1 MKPVKPVKP
10 KPNQE
15 YKIMSNLAGY
25 NFNAEEVEPSSS
37 FDPIPAG
44 WYTAIISNSE
54 MKATRDGYGE
64 YLSLTLQIIEG
75 QYENRLVFARLN
87 LKNANDKAVDI
98 ARKDLAAICRAVGV
112 MSPQASEE
120 LHDIP
125 LMIKVKV
132 RPASGEYEASNDIG
146 GYKAVEGANLTPAPK
161 AASKPQTPPPAAT
174 KKPWQK

>member
-1 MKPVKPVKP
+1 
-10 KPNQE
+10 
-15 YKIMSNLAGY
+15 MSNLSSY
-25 NFNAEEVEPSSS
+25 NFNAEEIEPSSS

-64 YLSLTLQIIEG
+64 YLSLTLQVIEG

-132 RPASGEYEASNDIG
+132 RPASGDYEASNDIG

-174 KKPWQK
+174 TTKKPWQK

>member
-1 MKPVKPVKP
+1 
-10 KPNQE
+10 
-15 YKIMSNLAGY
+15 MSNLSGY

-44 WYTAIISNSE
+44 WYKAIISNSE
-54 MKATRDGYGE
+54 MKPTRDGYGE
-64 YLSLTLQIIEG
+64 YLSLTLQVIDG

-98 ARKDLAAICRAVGV
+98 ARKDLAAICRAVSV

-132 RPASGEYEASNDIG
+132 RAAQGEYEASNDIG

>member
-1 MKPVKPVKP
+1 
-10 KPNQE
+10 
-15 YKIMSNLAGY
+15 MSNLAGY

-132 RPASGEYEASNDIG
+132 RPASGDYEAYNDIG

-174 KKPWQK
+174 PAKKPWQK

>member
-1 MKPVKPVKP
+1 
-10 KPNQE
+10 
-15 YKIMSNLAGY
+15 MSNLAGY

-44 WYTAIISNSE
+44 WYQAIISSSE

-64 YLSLTLQIIEG
+64 YLSLTLQVIEG

-132 RPASGEYEASNDIG
+132 RPASGDYEASNDIG

>member
-1 MKPVKPVKP
+1 
-10 KPNQE
+10 
-15 YKIMSNLAGY
+15 MSNLSGY
-25 NFNAEEVEPSSS
+25 NFNAEEIEPSSS

-44 WYTAIISNSE
+44 WYQAIISNSE

-64 YLSLTLQIIEG
+64 YLSLTLQVIEG

-112 MSPQASEE
+112 MSPKSSEE
-120 LHDIP
+120 LHDKP

-132 RPASGEYEASNDIG
+132 RPASGDYEASNDIG
-146 GYKAVEGANLTPAPK
+146 GYKTVEGQDLTPAPK

>member
-1 MKPVKPVKP
+1 
-10 KPNQE
+10 
-15 YKIMSNLAGY
+15 MSNLSGY
-25 NFNAEEVEPSSS
+25 NFNAESIEPNTSYE
-37 FDPIPAG
+37 PIPAG

-75 QYENRLVFARLN
+75 NYQNRLVFARLN
-87 LKNANDKAVDI
+87 LKNANDVAVDI
-98 ARKDLAAICRAVGV
+98 AKKDLAAICRAVGV

-120 LHDIP
+120 LHDKP

-132 RPASGEYEASNDIG
+132 RPASGKYEASNDIG
-146 GYKAVEGANLTPAPK
+146 GYKTVEGQDLTPAPK

>member
-1 MKPVKPVKP
+1 
-10 KPNQE
+10 
-15 YKIMSNLAGY
+15 MSNLSAY
-25 NFNAEEVEPSSS
+25 NFNAEEIEPSSS

-44 WYTAIISNSE
+44 WYKAIISNSE

-64 YLSLTLQIIEG
+64 YLSLTLQVIEG

-112 MSPQASEE
+112 MSPQSSEE

-132 RPASGEYEASNDIG
+132 RPASGEYDASNDVG
-146 GYKAVEGANLTPAPK
+146 GYKAAEGQDLTPAPK
-161 AASKPQTPPPAAT
+161 TQTPATPSAPA

>member
-1 MKPVKPVKP
+1 
-10 KPNQE
+10 
-15 YKIMSNLAGY
+15 MSNLSGY
-25 NFNAEEVEPSSS
+25 NFNAESIEPNTSYE
-37 FDPIPAG
+37 PIPAG

-75 QYENRLVFARLN
+75 NYQNRLVFARLN
-87 LKNANDKAVDI
+87 LKNANETAVDI
-98 ARKDLAAICRAVGV
+98 AKKDLAAICRAVGV

-120 LHDIP
+120 LHDKP

-132 RPASGEYEASNDIG
+132 RAASGEYDASNDVA
-146 GYKAVEGANLTPAPK
+146 GYKAVEVNDKPFTPQQKQAAPVAPSTPA
-161 AASKPQTPPPAAT
+161 

>member
-1 MKPVKPVKP
+1 MKPVKP

-44 WYTAIISNSE
+44 WYTAIISSSE

-64 YLSLTLQIIEG
+64 YLSLTLQVIEG

-87 LKNANDKAVDI
+87 LKNANEKAVDI

-112 MSPQASEE
+112 MSPKSSEE
-120 LHDIP
+120 LHDKP

-132 RPASGEYEASNDIG
+132 RPASGDYEASNDIG

-174 KKPWQK
+174 TTKKPWQK

>member
-1 MKPVKPVKP
+1 
-10 KPNQE
+10 
-15 YKIMSNLAGY
+15 MSNLSAY

-75 QYENRLVFARLN
+75 QHENRLVFARLN

-112 MSPQASEE
+112 MSPQGSEQ

-132 RPASGEYEASNDIG
+132 RPASGDYEASNDIG

-161 AASKPQTPPPAAT
+161 TQTPVTPSAPA

>member
-1 MKPVKPVKP
+1 
-10 KPNQE
+10 
-15 YKIMSNLAGY
+15 MSNLSGY
-25 NFNAEEVEPSSS
+25 NFNAESIEPNTSYE
-37 FDPIPAG
+37 PIPAG
-44 WYTAIISNSE
+44 WYQAIISSSE

-64 YLSLTLQIIEG
+64 YLSLTLQVIEG
-75 QYENRLVFARLN
+75 NYQNRLVFARLN
-87 LKNANDKAVDI
+87 LKNANDVAVDI

-161 AASKPQTPPPAAT
+161 TQTPPPAAT
-174 KKPWQK
+174 TTKKPWQK

>member
-1 MKPVKPVKP
+1 
-10 KPNQE
+10 
-15 YKIMSNLAGY
+15 MSNLSAY

-44 WYTAIISNSE
+44 WYQAIISNSE

-64 YLSLTLQIIEG
+64 YLSLTLQIIDG

-132 RPASGEYEASNDIG
+132 RPASGDYEASNDIG

-174 KKPWQK
+174 TTKKPWQK

>member
-1 MKPVKPVKP
+1 
-10 KPNQE
+10 
-15 YKIMSNLAGY
+15 MSNLSGY
-25 NFNAEEVEPSSS
+25 NFNAETIEPNTSYE
-37 FDPIPAG
+37 PIPAG
-44 WYTAIISNSE
+44 WYQAIISNSE
-54 MKATRDGYGE
+54 LKATRDGYGE
-64 YLSLTLQIIEG
+64 YLSLTLQIIDG

-132 RPASGEYEASNDIG
+132 RPASGDYEASNDIG

-161 AASKPQTPPPAAT
+161 PQTPVTPSAPA

>member
-1 MKPVKPVKP
+1 
-10 KPNQE
+10 
-15 YKIMSNLAGY
+15 MSNLAGY

-37 FDPIPAG
+37 FDPIPAR

-132 RPASGEYEASNDIG
+132 RPASGDYEASNDIG

-161 AASKPQTPPPAAT
+161 AASKPQTPQPAATTT

>member
-1 MKPVKPVKP
+1 
-10 KPNQE
+10 
-15 YKIMSNLAGY
+15 MSNLSGY
-25 NFNAEEVEPSSS
+25 NFNAEEIEPSS

-44 WYTAIISNSE
+44 WYQAIISNSE

-132 RPASGEYEASNDIG
+132 RPASGDYEASNDIG

-174 KKPWQK
+174 TTKKPWQK

>member
-1 MKPVKPVKP
+1 
-10 KPNQE
+10 
-15 YKIMSNLAGY
+15 MSNLAGY

-44 WYTAIISNSE
+44 WYTAIISSSE

-64 YLSLTLQIIEG
+64 YLSLTLQVIEG

-132 RPASGEYEASNDIG
+132 RPASGDYEASNDIG

-174 KKPWQK
+174 TTKKPWQK

>member
-1 MKPVKPVKP
+1 
-10 KPNQE
+10 
-15 YKIMSNLAGY
+15 MSNLAGY

-44 WYTAIISNSE
+44 WYTAIISASE
-54 MKATRDGYGE
+54 LKATRDGYGE
-64 YLSLTLQIIEG
+64 YLSLTLQIIDG

-174 KKPWQK
+174 TTKKPWQK

>member
-1 MKPVKPVKP
+1 
-10 KPNQE
+10 
-15 YKIMSNLAGY
+15 MSNLSAY

-44 WYTAIISNSE
+44 WYKAIVSNSE
-54 MKATRDGYGE
+54 MKPTRDGYGE
-64 YLSLTLQIIEG
+64 YLSLTLQVIEG

-112 MSPQASEE
+112 MSPQSSEE

-125 LMIKVKV
+125 LMVKVKV
-132 RPASGEYEASNDIG
+132 RPAQGEYDASNDVG
-146 GYKAVEGANLTPAPK
+146 GYKADEGTDFTPPPPPK
-161 AASKPQTPPPAAT
+161 AATPAAPA

>member
-1 MKPVKPVKP
+1 
-10 KPNQE
+10 
-15 YKIMSNLAGY
+15 MSNLAGY

-44 WYTAIISNSE
+44 WYTAIISSSE

-120 LHDIP
+120 LHDKP

-132 RPASGEYEASNDIG
+132 RPASGDYEASNDIG

>member
-1 MKPVKPVKP
+1 M
-10 KPNQE
+10 N
-15 YKIMSNLAGY
+15 NLSAY

-44 WYTAIISNSE
+44 WYQAIISNSE
-54 MKATRDGYGE
+54 IKATRDGYGE

-125 LMIKVKV
+125 LMIKVKI
-132 RPASGEYEASNDIG
+132 RPAQGEYEASNDVG
-146 GYKAVEGANLTPAPK
+146 GYKAAEGADLTPAPAK
-161 AASKPQTPPPAAT
+161 KTPTPPPAPT

>member
-1 MKPVKPVKP
+1 
-10 KPNQE
+10 
-15 YKIMSNLAGY
+15 MSNLAGY

-44 WYTAIISNSE
+44 WYTAIISASE
-54 MKATRDGYGE
+54 LKATRDGYGE
-64 YLSLTLQIIEG
+64 YLSLTLQVIEG

-132 RPASGEYEASNDIG
+132 RAASGDYEASNDIG

>member
-1 MKPVKPVKP
+1 
-10 KPNQE
+10 
-15 YKIMSNLAGY
+15 MSNLSGY
-25 NFNAEEVEPSSS
+25 NFNAESIEPNTSYE
-37 FDPIPAG
+37 PIPAG
-44 WYTAIISNSE
+44 WYTAIISSSE

-64 YLSLTLQIIEG
+64 YLSLTLQVIEG

-120 LHDIP
+120 LHDKP

-132 RPASGEYEASNDIG
+132 RAAQGEYEASNDIG
-146 GYKAVEGANLTPAPK
+146 GYKAVEGNDTPF
-161 AASKPQTPPPAAT
+161 TPPPKTQTPVTPSAPA

>member
-1 MKPVKPVKP
+1 
-10 KPNQE
+10 
-15 YKIMSNLAGY
+15 MSNLSAY

-44 WYTAIISNSE
+44 WYQAIINASE

-64 YLSLTLQIIEG
+64 YLSLTLQIIAG

-120 LHDIP
+120 LHDKP

-132 RPASGEYEASNDIG
+132 RPAQGEYDASNDIA
-146 GYKAVEGANLTPAPK
+146 GYKGVEGNDTPFTPTPKATPVAPSTPA
-161 AASKPQTPPPAAT
+161 

>member
-1 MKPVKPVKP
+1 
-10 KPNQE
+10 
-15 YKIMSNLAGY
+15 MSNLSGY

-44 WYTAIISNSE
+44 WYQAIISNSE

-64 YLSLTLQIIEG
+64 YLSLTLQIIDG

-132 RPASGEYEASNDIG
+132 RPASGDYEASNDIG

-174 KKPWQK
+174 TTKKPWQK

>member
-1 MKPVKPVKP
+1 
-10 KPNQE
+10 
-15 YKIMSNLAGY
+15 MSNLAGY

-64 YLSLTLQIIEG
+64 FLSLTLQVIEG

-87 LKNANDKAVDI
+87 LKNANDKAVAI

-120 LHDIP
+120 LHDKP

-132 RPASGEYEASNDIG
+132 RAASGDYEASNDIG

-161 AASKPQTPPPAAT
+161 PQTPVTPSAPA

>member
-1 MKPVKPVKP
+1 
-10 KPNQE
+10 
-15 YKIMSNLAGY
+15 MSNLSGY
-25 NFNAEEVEPSSS
+25 NFNAEEIEPSS

-44 WYTAIISNSE
+44 WYKAIISASE

-64 YLSLTLQIIEG
+64 YLSLTLQVIEG

-112 MSPQASEE
+112 MSPKASEE
-120 LHDIP
+120 LHDKP

-132 RPASGEYEASNDIG
+132 RPAQGEYEASNDVG
-146 GYKAVEGANLTPAPK
+146 GYKSVDGVDFTPPKAPTPA
-161 AASKPQTPPPAAT
+161 TPA

>member
-1 MKPVKPVKP
+1 
-10 KPNQE
+10 
-15 YKIMSNLAGY
+15 MSNLSGY
-25 NFNAEEVEPSSS
+25 NFNAEEIEPSSS

-44 WYTAIISNSE
+44 WYKAIISNSE

-64 YLSLTLQIIEG
+64 YLSLTLQIIDG

-112 MSPQASEE
+112 MSPKSSEE
-120 LHDIP
+120 LHDKP

-132 RPASGEYEASNDIG
+132 RPASGDYEASNDIG

-161 AASKPQTPPPAAT
+161 AASNPQTPVTPSAPA

>member
-1 MKPVKPVKP
+1 
-10 KPNQE
+10 
-15 YKIMSNLAGY
+15 MSNLAGY

-44 WYTAIISNSE
+44 WYQAIISNSE

-64 YLSLTLQIIEG
+64 YLSLTLQIIDG

-112 MSPQASEE
+112 MSPKSSEE
-120 LHDIP
+120 LHDKP

-132 RPASGEYEASNDIG
+132 RPASGDYEASNDIG

-174 KKPWQK
+174 TTKKPWQK